1 MQVEDMMLPGPRQK
15 GSLPRMCS
23 SLASLTG
30 NKDGSEVRIVLR
42 VKRTPT
48 RFPTNSLYTPMGN
61 ILKGCQDSHAISYC
75 LM

>member
-1 MQVEDMMLPGPRQK
+1 MPVEDVMLPGPCRR
-15 GSLPRMCS
+15 GSLPRGCS

-48 RFPTNSLYTPMGN
+48 RFPTNSLYTPIGN
-61 ILKGCQDSHAISYC
+61 ILMDVRIAMPSVIV
-75 LM
+75 